1 METTPD
7 VIVKRIDAILYEL
20 QELRRAVL
28 EQSRPSNG
36 NLTQQLYG
44 ALGKGTWDEYDRD
57 IDWRRFVV

>member
-1 METTPD
+1 METTPE

-36 NLTQQLYG
+36 NLAQQLYG
-44 ALGKGTWDEYDRD
+44 ALGKGTWDEYRVPQ
-57 IDWRRFVV
+57 IQQHTL